1 LGLDQGG
8 HDRFANIDVA
18 VVGAPAKAVTASSQ
32 FFVEERIQMACVPLR
47 KGDHVAH
54 QSLLSGPTSR
64 PGELHGVDLPEASC
78 LIDARPT
85 FSKARYIQTGGRI
98 QRLSSG
104 KVDALYFDHA
114 GNANR
119 HGRLEDFAVKELL
132 PERKPGGVCAFS
144 GKALKYCDA
153 CDAEVGTATLR
164 CPNCGEPL
172 DDGVIR
178 KPGELVEDDVRSLLA
193 DAAAAGVIPRIAKD
207 GTPVVRGP
215 NRAAVEPWLPKFK
228 ANRSEILKIIQPD
241 MFEVTV

>member
-1 LGLDQGG
+1 M
-8 HDRFANIDVA
+8 RARR
-18 VVGAPAKAVTASSQ
+18 SQ
-32 FFVEERIQMACVPLR
+32 RRA
-47 KGDHVAH
+47 
-54 QSLLSGPTSR
+54 TSR
-64 PGELHGVDLPEASC
+64 PEGASS
-78 LIDARPT
+78 AYRP
-85 FSKARYIQTGGRI
+85 GRSTPSI
-98 QRLSSG
+98 
-104 KVDALYFDHA
+104 FDHA

-132 PERKPGGVCAFS
+132 PERKPGGVCEFS

-153 CDAEVGTATLR
+153 CDAEVGTAT
-164 CPNCGEPL
+164 NCGEPL